1 MNLFRIALMASA
13 LLAPGVALADVL
25 PSVGP
30 HYHPPVTA
38 PVTVINA
45 APEAV
50 TTAIEP
56 EAAWWTVFEDP
67 VLDDLIE
74 RSGMSNLDL
83 RAAFDRVR
91 QARALFAGQQLNLL
105 PHITSDGTYNRS
117 DEQYPGFGTARV
129 PIESADLG
137 FDAAWEIDLFGRVR
151 HGVEAARA
159 DADASQADARDV
171 GVTVMAEVARNYF
184 ELRGAQARL
193 AVARQNAA
201 AQNETLRLT
210 QVQFQVG
217 QGDPVDVD
225 SARARLNAT
234 EATIPNL
241 TAAESRARYRLA
253 VLLGLRPGALDDE
266 LKPLANPAAGL
277 VKPLPIGDASQF
289 LRRRPDVQAAERRL
303 AAETARTGVATADLF
318 PRVTVTGFVGL
329 LSGDVST
336 LFSHG
341 SQAWA
346 VSPQITWPALD
357 LGSVHARLRAQS
369 AKQDEALATYDQTV
383 LQAIEDLENA
393 LTAYRQEQ
401 LRITS
406 LAQQVEASR
415 NAADL
420 ARIRYKE
427 GSIDFLVLL
436 DAERTRLA
444 AEDDLTAAQT
454 EANTDIVSIY
464 KALGG
469 GWS

>member
-1 MNLFRIALMASA
+1 MKLFRIALMASA
-13 LLAPGVALADVL
+13 VLAPGVALADIF

-30 HYHPPVTA
+30 HYHAPVTA
-38 PVTVINA
+38 PVTVLNA
-45 APEAV
+45 APEV
-50 TTAIEP
+50 VDTAAA
-56 EAAWWTVFEDP
+56 EAAWWNVFEDP
-67 VLDDLIE
+67 VLNDLIE
-74 RSGMSNLDL
+74 RSGTSNLDL

-91 QARALFAGQQLNLL
+91 QSRALFNEQQLNLL
-105 PHITSDGTYNRS
+105 PHVTTDATYNRS
-117 DEQYPGFGTARV
+117 DEQFPGFGTARF

-137 FDAAWEIDLFGRVR
+137 FDASWEIDLFGHVR
-151 HGVEAARA
+151 HSVEAARA
-159 DADASQADARDV
+159 DADASQADARDT

-193 AVARQNAA
+193 AVARENAKTQND
-201 AQNETLRLT
+201 TLRLT

-217 QGDPVDVD
+217 QGDPVDVQ

-234 EATIPNL
+234 EATIPDL

-266 LKPLANPAAGL
+266 LKPLANTPAGL
-277 VKPLPIGDASQF
+277 IKPLPIGDASQF
-289 LRRRPDVQAAERRL
+289 LRRRPDVQAAERRV
-303 AAETARTGVATADLF
+303 AAETARTGIATADLF
-318 PRVTVTGFVGL
+318 PRVNVTGFVGL
-329 LSGDVST
+329 LSGDVSK
-336 LFSHG
+336 LFNSNA
-341 SQAWA
+341 QAWS
-346 VSPQITWPALD
+346 VSPQITWAGLD

-369 AKQDEALATYDQTV
+369 AKQDEALASYDKTV

-406 LAQQVEASR
+406 LAQQVDASR
-415 NAADL
+415 QAAAL

-444 AEDDLTAAQT
+444 AEDGLTAAQT
-454 EANTDIVSIY
+454 ESNTDIVAIY